1 MCSALCFGILC
12 RRGDLS
18 DVFVMVNL
26 AWQNDVI
33 MTSFL
38 SDSCSVL
45 VPRGFS
51 ILVVLLSDVLLTK
64 TKIRINEKSKFSLT
78 Q

>member
-45 VPRGFS
+45 VPRGL